1 MNQARDQLD
10 LAIYRCGNAHIVIS
24 PFLTKH
30 ALRLV
35 TGGNGSCILY
45 TRCDLDNFLSMSS
58 DIQAIR
64 YAYGCGMSIRHVNCL
79 HAKIYVFKDEA
90 LVGSAN
96 CTNRGL
102 SLGNSENWNVEYL
115 ASISR
120 DSVIPFI
127 ADLDQSSH
135 EMMTE
140 QIENL
145 ISEVSSKCDIAFDA
159 SLYIGKYLEHCTF
172 PEWCSYERYEDVICN
187 DVAGLPA
194 EIYRDLYREIR
205 HLPIQ
210 PTYGS
215 RTAFRKEMYEA
226 LLKSEANRM
235 LVKIFLDQGEVS
247 MRKLLD
253 AHVYSEEYA
262 QRLVYWCRWLSD
274 MEL

>member
-10 LAIYRCGNAHIVIS
+10 LAIYRCGNAHTVIS

-35 TGGNGSCILY
+35 TGGSSSCILY

-58 DIQAIR
+58 DIQAIH
-64 YAYGCGMSIRHVNCL
+64 YAHSCGISIRHVNCL
-79 HAKIYVFKDEA
+79 HAKIFVFDDEA

-115 ASISR
+115 ASVPR
-120 DSVIPFI
+120 DSVTPFI
-127 ADLDQSSH
+127 KDLDHSSL

-145 ISEVSSKCDIAFDA
+145 IGEVSSKSDISYDD
-159 SLYIGKYLEHCTF
+159 SMYIQKILEHCTF
-172 PEWCSYERYEDVICN
+172 PEWCSYERYEAVMCN

-194 EIYRDLYREIR
+194 KTYRDLHAEIK
-205 HLPIQ
+205 HLQIQ

-215 RTAFRKEMYEA
+215 KSAFRREIYAA
-226 LLKSEANRM
+226 LIKSKANCM
-235 LVKIFLDQGEVS
+235 LLKIFLDQGEAA
-247 MRKLLD
+247 MRKLIG

-262 QRLVYWCRWLSD
+262 QRLAYWCRWLSTI
-274 MEL
+274 ES